1 MLFFPDSEELRP
13 ILLNCF
19 FLPTLRYEERKTD
32 LTKSWPTSEF
42 LELEL
47 WLALFLGHTV
57 HPRNLGFVFVFFF
70 FRKISLYHKSKL
82 KFSILLCLVC
92 FLMYVMGDDFVELVS
107 R

>member
-1 MLFFPDSEELRP
+1 MASIISRTHCSPQESRF
-13 ILLNCF
+13 
-19 FLPTLRYEERKTD
+19 
-32 LTKSWPTSEF
+32 
-42 LELEL
+42 
-47 WLALFLGHTV
+47 
-57 HPRNLGFVFVFFF
+57 FVFLFFF